1 MNVEHPNYGQSYQL
15 TRAALR
21 LRTFTVTELE
31 DVTGAVKNTVYS
43 FISRV
48 RKVDPSFID
57 DVDVPTLRGRPQK
70 CFTLSESGRK
80 YLAELSFE
88 AAAQIGEAEEP
99 YRFAKPVEVVETVE
113 LPSDIYEQEREL
125 VFQVDVPGM
134 TEEDL
139 EVKIEDQGLVVSGVR
154 PAMMNFGAP
163 QLVERRHGH
172 FQRSYPL
179 PEAFHARIINVDV
192 QKGVLEVVLRNEV
205 EGSTN
210 LATAEGKIGTI
221 LDKVNPHGAS
231 LGIARFTTAKA
242 QSEEASASIEK
253 EKPHRLH
260 HFEATAE

>member
-1 MNVEHPNYGQSYQL
+1 MNVEHSNYGQSYQL

-70 CFTLSESGRK
+70 RFTLSEAGRK

-88 AAAQIGEAEEP
+88 AAARIGEAEEP
-99 YRFAKPVEVVETVE
+99 SYRFVEPPEVVETVE
-113 LPSDIYEQEREL
+113 LPSDIYEQERKL

-154 PAMMNFGAP
+154 PATMSFGAP

-172 FQRSYPL
+172 FLRSYPL
-179 PEAFHARIINVDV
+179 PEAFHARIIYVDV

-205 EGSTN
+205 EGTTN
-210 LATAEGKIGTI
+210 LATAEGKIGTV
-221 LDKVNPHGAS
+221 LGKVDLRGAS
-231 LGIARFTTAKA
+231 LAK
-242 QSEEASASIEK
+242 
-253 EKPHRLH
+253 
-260 HFEATAE
+260 